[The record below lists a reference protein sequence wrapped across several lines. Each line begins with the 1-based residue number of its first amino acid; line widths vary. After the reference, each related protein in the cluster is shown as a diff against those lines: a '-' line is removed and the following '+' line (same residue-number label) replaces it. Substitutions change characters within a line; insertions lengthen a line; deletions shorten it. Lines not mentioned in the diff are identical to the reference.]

1 MMRYAACI
9 ALVLALAEVLA
20 LPATQAQQQKI
31 IIPANSQDHPTY
43 RCPPCGCSL
52 DDLVLQQEGVCAS
65 CAMPLVN
72 TTTGTKAT
80 LDEKVQH
87 LFENG
92 RLGMFYPKLIY
103 PIFAIA
109 ILAGLYAL
117 VLSYRGSGLN
127 LYLVLLVLVLSFY
140 AFKNQLYGVQHGLT
154 STNSSLFAPLSFVL
168 LIGPLIWFYTQS
180 VTDSSFKFWPKHKWH
195 ILPAL
200 LVFLVYAALW
210 LAPRSTK
217 EAVLSTPFELSFSHI
232 EQIIA
237 MSLGLM
243 YWGLSVGHFRTW
255 KHSLMSNN
263 YVKIRWMQR
272 FFAVMAGFIVLWMLL
287 VF

>member
-1 MMRYAACI
+1 MRYAACI
-9 ALVLALAEVLA
+9 ALVLTLAEVLA
-20 LPATQAQQQKI
+20 LPETQAQQQKI
-31 IIPANSQDHPTY
+31 IIPAHSQDHPTY
-43 RCPPCGCSL
+43 RCH
-52 DDLVLQQEGVCAS
+52 LVLQQEGVCAS

-154 STNSSLFAPLSFVL
+154 STNNSLFAPLSFVL

-200 LVFLVYAALW
+200 LVFLVYAALS

-255 KHSLMSNN
+255 KHSDGCSASLRSWLGLS
-263 YVKIRWMQR
+263 YCGCCL
-272 FFAVMAGFIVLWMLL
+272 FF
-287 VF
+287 